1 MLRGSAIVG
10 IVQLALTV
18 AAVAQEAPAT
28 ECDTYAASPL
38 DPQRKAPAVPD
49 GEVNP
54 ALAVPACVSAL
65 ASFPDSL
72 RLKYQLGRSYRQAK
86 NQREAIGWYRQ
97 AAEHGYAPAQAA
109 LGYMYESGEGTPQSY
124 RNAAFWYGK
133 AADQGMS
140 AAQYNL
146 GVMYLRGKGLTTNL
160 TEALFWF
167 RKAAEQGNKEA
178 QEFVRKLTAE
188 AAGAAPR
195 EPSRPNISSDR
206 SQSERAI
213 AQCSSKGL
221 AQDCELAARYRPDD
235 AQLIY
240 RLARAYESDS
250 NLPAA
255 VTQYRKAAEKGHAS
269 AQHSLAAM
277 YESGRGVPPDMAKA
291 ISWYRKSADQ
301 GNADSQ
307 YALGIMYESGRGVP
321 RDSLAAYDWM
331 QKSAKQGND
340 KAVAWTKRVAAIVEG
355 QQSVAE
361 TASKG
366 MAYANTQE
374 TSWKLAL
381 TKGDTPDQDGI
392 SVVSVQENEQ
402 GAVAEVTGSCR
413 GGNVMFSAEIVDR
426 KGKPAIKLPLQVDKA
441 GAVGLH
447 AITRINEEAPAFG
460 PLFREGTFN
469 NKLNL
474 VTLFRKNPT
483 VAETLVSGSLYAA
496 TLLSQTWRVYVQLET
511 SMGSMLIKI
520 PIYDANV
527 QKMIKSCS

>member
-49 GEVNP
+49 GDVNP

-72 RLKYQLGRSYRQAK
+72 RLKYQLGRSYRQAR
-86 NQREAIGWYRQ
+86 NPSEAIGWYRQ

-221 AQDCELAARYRPDD
+221 AQDCELAARYRP
-235 AQLIY
+235 
-240 RLARAYESDS
+240 
-250 NLPAA
+250 
-255 VTQYRKAAEKGHAS
+255 
-269 AQHSLAAM
+269 
-277 YESGRGVPPDMAKA
+277 
-291 ISWYRKSADQ
+291 
-301 GNADSQ
+301 
-307 YALGIMYESGRGVP
+307 
-321 RDSLAAYDWM
+321 
-331 QKSAKQGND
+331 
-340 KAVAWTKRVAAIVEG
+340 
-355 QQSVAE
+355 
-361 TASKG
+361 
-366 MAYANTQE
+366 
-374 TSWKLAL
+374 
-381 TKGDTPDQDGI
+381 
-392 SVVSVQENEQ
+392 
-402 GAVAEVTGSCR
+402 
-413 GGNVMFSAEIVDR
+413 
-426 KGKPAIKLPLQVDKA
+426 
-441 GAVGLH
+441 
-447 AITRINEEAPAFG
+447 
-460 PLFREGTFN
+460 
-469 NKLNL
+469 
-474 VTLFRKNPT
+474 
-483 VAETLVSGSLYAA
+483 
-496 TLLSQTWRVYVQLET
+496 
-511 SMGSMLIKI
+511 
-520 PIYDANV
+520 
-527 QKMIKSCS
+527 